1 MRAILESCAGGVG
14 RARLAHQP
22 TRVGHSVEPVV
33 VEDHEFAVAQ
43 KLDVDLRA
51 EHVLAAA
58 LLDGERRVLRVRTAP
73 EAAVNLQLD
82 RPAAVCEKGIGIRR
96 GTQLKAA
103 LPRLDW

>member
-1 MRAILESCAGGVG
+1 MRAVFEACARGFG
-14 RARLAHQP
+14 RRGLAHKTAP
-22 TRVGHSVEPVV
+22 IGHAIEPVV

-82 RPAAVCEKGIGIRR
+82 RPAAVCE
-96 GTQLKAA
+96 
-103 LPRLDW
+103 